1 MARSSYISAL
11 RIIAIFLIILI
22 HSSSGYLNSNDFDS
36 FDWDYANWINSF
48 SRFAV
53 PLFVIISGAL
63 LLQRDEDTGTFY
75 KKRLSKIIPPFVFW
89 TIVYLIYYFI
99 RYIDFEYVGFPQV
112 INIMLIRLK
121 SGSNAHLWY
130 LYMLIGLYLAIPFL
144 RKMIRNCSKREIE
157 IFLCLWFAS
166 LFFSNKWFNAY
177 LPNFDLTFF
186 TGYMGYLVLGYYFY
200 NHPLPQLRWSSLP
213 FFIGCCLITG
223 WGTYYLSLEKGEFDP
238 TLYNY
243 LSPNIALS
251 AGLLFV
257 FIQCLKLPERLNA
270 FWEFIDI
277 HSFGIYLSH
286 ILFLNYIHPLLPL
299 STLWKIPVAAILT
312 LLSSA
317 LLTYCLRKIPFG
329 KYVSG

>member
-1 MARSSYISAL
+1 MARSSYISVL
-11 RIIAIFLIILI
+11 RIIAIFLVILI
-22 HSSSGYLNSNDFDS
+22 HSSSGYLNSNDFDA
-36 FDWDYANWINSF
+36 FDWNYANWINSF

-63 LLQRDEDTGTFY
+63 LLQKDEDTGIFY
-75 KKRLSKIIPPFVFW
+75 KKRLLKIIPPFAFW
-89 TIVYLIYYFI
+89 TVVYLVYYFI
-99 RYIDFEYVGFPQV
+99 RYIDFEYIGFPQV
-112 INIMLIRLK
+112 INIVLIRLK

-144 RKMIRNCSKREIE
+144 RKMIRNCSKKEIE
-157 IFLCLWFAS
+157 IFLFLWFTS
-166 LFFSNKWFNAY
+166 LFFNNKWFNVY

-186 TGYMGYLVLGYYFY
+186 YGYIGYLVLGHYLSNY
-200 NHPLPQLRWSSLP
+200 QLTWPRWSSLL
-213 FFIGCCLITG
+213 FFMCSCLITG

-251 AGLLFV
+251 AGCLFV
-257 FIQCLKLPERLNA
+257 FIQCLKFPERMSA

-277 HSFGIYLSH
+277 HSFGIYLCH
-286 ILFLNYIHPLLPL
+286 ILLLNYIHPLIPFA
-299 STLWKIPVAAILT
+299 TLWKIPIAAILT
-312 LLSSA
+312 LVISA
-317 LLTYCLRKIPFG
+317 LLTYCLRKIPWG

>member
-1 MARSSYISAL
+1 MARSSYISVL

-22 HSSSGYLNSNDFDS
+22 HSSSGYLNSNDFNS
-36 FDWDYANWINSF
+36 FDWNYANWINSF

-157 IFLCLWFAS
+157 IFLCLWFAA
-166 LFFSNKWFNAY
+166 LFFNNKWFNAY
-177 LPNFDLTFF
+177 LPNFDLMFF
-186 TGYMGYLVLGYYFY
+186 YGYTGYLVLGYYLY
-200 NHPLPQLRWSSLP
+200 NHQLVQLKWLGML

-223 WGTYYLSLEKGEFDP
+223 WGTYCLSLEKGEFDP

-251 AGLLFV
+251 AGFLFV
-257 FIQCLKLPERLNA
+257 FVQCLKLPERLRA

-286 ILFLNYIHPLLPL
+286 ILLLNYIHPLIPL
-299 STLWKIPVAAILT
+299 ATLWKIPVAAILT